1 MELLEVNHL
10 CKTYGSGETA
20 VHALK
25 DVSFSVPKGE
35 YVAVVGESAAIAAQ
49 VRKEHPTSSEIK
61 NYQLD
66 NSFLDEVRQWAKL
79 PKEDVDGEAI
89 TIPIR
94 KVRLLANYVPANSL
108 HLPLLNLTRILFLR
122 ANEEIARSLFI
133 LWQDYFTNQDL
144 CYLLYRIVQ
153 DKPELVKKIV
163 SNTKL
168 ENTTMM
174 QWFPSK
180 NIPYA
185 VGRECM
191 RWQKSDRIRF
201 SDRLMTL
208 GIMPSTRLGQLCIQ
222 EYLTFCDRTGYL
234 EISAERRLRY
244 EEQPSFPAAAADRVG
259 DALFYH
265 PYLAGRGR
273 GAVHPLQPICA
284 RQLLAGGRVQPAAGG
299 YLHRDQSGQR
309 RCSFEL
315 GFHRQHRAAVHL
327 AGKYQRHPDHCRLR
341 SRAGKIL
348 FQHPVQPYPPLFY
361 YQ

>member
-1 MELLEVNHL
+1 M
-10 CKTYGSGETA
+10 KTSYKPSK
-20 VHALK
+20 L
-25 DVSFSVPKGE
+25 P
-35 YVAVVGESAAIAAQ
+35 AIAAQ
-49 VRKEHPTSSEIK
+49 VQKEHPTSSEIK

-222 EYLTFCDRTGYL
+222 EYLASVDKGIHNKTT
-234 EISAERRLRY
+234 
-244 EEQPSFPAAAADRVG
+244 
-259 DALFYH
+259 
-265 PYLAGRGR
+265 
-273 GAVHPLQPICA
+273 
-284 RQLLAGGRVQPAAGG
+284 
-299 YLHRDQSGQR
+299 
-309 RCSFEL
+309 
-315 GFHRQHRAAVHL
+315 
-327 AGKYQRHPDHCRLR
+327 KYGLPT
-341 SRAGKIL
+341 
-348 FQHPVQPYPPLFY
+348 Y
-361 YQ
+361 

>member
-1 MELLEVNHL
+1 M
-10 CKTYGSGETA
+10 KTSYKPSK
-20 VHALK
+20 L
-25 DVSFSVPKGE
+25 P
-35 YVAVVGESAAIAAQ
+35 AIAAQ
-49 VRKEHPTSSEIK
+49 VRKEHPTSSEIR

-174 QWFPSK
+174 QWFSSK

-191 RWQKSDRIRF
+191 RLQKSN
-201 SDRLMTL
+201 
-208 GIMPSTRLGQLCIQ
+208 G
-222 EYLTFCDRTGYL
+222 
-234 EISAERRLRY
+234 
-244 EEQPSFPAAAADRVG
+244 FP
-259 DALFYH
+259 
-265 PYLAGRGR
+265 
-273 GAVHPLQPICA
+273 
-284 RQLLAGGRVQPAAGG
+284 
-299 YLHRDQSGQR
+299 
-309 RCSFEL
+309 
-315 GFHRQHRAAVHL
+315 
-327 AGKYQRHPDHCRLR
+327 
-341 SRAGKIL
+341 
-348 FQHPVQPYPPLFY
+348 FQKD
-361 YQ
+361 

>member
-1 MELLEVNHL
+1 M
-10 CKTYGSGETA
+10 KTSYKPSK
-20 VHALK
+20 L
-25 DVSFSVPKGE
+25 P
-35 YVAVVGESAAIAAQ
+35 AIAAQ
-49 VRKEHPTSSEIK
+49 VRKEHPTSSEIR

-174 QWFPSK
+174 QWFSSK
-180 NIPYA
+180 NIPMQSEESVCA
-185 VGRECM
+185 CKKSNGFPF
-191 RWQKSDRIRF
+191 QKD
-201 SDRLMTL
+201 
-208 GIMPSTRLGQLCIQ
+208 
-222 EYLTFCDRTGYL
+222 
-234 EISAERRLRY
+234 
-244 EEQPSFPAAAADRVG
+244 
-259 DALFYH
+259 
-265 PYLAGRGR
+265 
-273 GAVHPLQPICA
+273 
-284 RQLLAGGRVQPAAGG
+284 
-299 YLHRDQSGQR
+299 
-309 RCSFEL
+309 
-315 GFHRQHRAAVHL
+315 
-327 AGKYQRHPDHCRLR
+327 
-341 SRAGKIL
+341 
-348 FQHPVQPYPPLFY
+348 
-361 YQ
+361 